1 MNSLIGWWTVS
12 PLAPCKYVAD
22 HANYQPNLRSINID
36 SNVQNN
42 ADSQSDRGQ
51 ATVEFALL
59 LPLAIGCLLL
69 MVQILVLVLGQLTL
83 HHEARIAARAA
94 ATAADPEMAARQALN
109 LNDPDSSTAID
120 VEIVDQIVTVHV
132 HRLVPLAIPML
143 GQFWPDMKISTQL
156 SMALEPPI
164 QVMGAS

>member
-1 MNSLIGWWTVS
+1 V
-12 PLAPCKYVAD
+12 
-22 HANYQPNLRSINID
+22 RSITRD
-36 SNVQNN
+36 FTGQNN
-42 ADSQSDRGQ
+42 EDSQSDSGQ
-51 ATVEFALL
+51 STVEFALL

-69 MVQILVLVLGQLTL
+69 MVQTLVLVLGQLTL

-94 ATAADPEMAARQALN
+94 AIATDPEKAARQALR

-120 VEIVDQIVTVHV
+120 VEVIDQLVTVHV
-132 HRLVPLAIPML
+132 HRLVPLAVPIL

-164 QVMGAS
+164 QVMGTS